1 MIDWPPMLT
10 RRAFATALAAP
21 ALALQKKT
29 ASATPNVLFIG
40 SDDLN
45 LALGC
50 YGHPLAKPPNIDR
63 LAARGV
69 RFDRAYC
76 QFPLCGPSRASILS
90 GRRPDSTGILDNA
103 IAVRERLIP
112 DVVTLPQ
119 MFRQNQRTSIRI
131 GKMYHMN
138 VPAGVGKNLYD
149 DAPSW
154 DEADSPPGLEHKI
167 EGERRN
173 ITPNAG
179 EGNQFE
185 WVSFKGDGK
194 HQADRVGADR
204 AIEFINQRGSK
215 PFFMGLG
222 FVRPHVP
229 NVAPARFFDLYPLS
243 QIQPVVNP
251 PGDRDDIPRASEI
264 AIGTRANDMG
274 MNDADKREA
283 LRGYYASISYMDS
296 LVGEVLA
303 ALDRAKLAERTSI
316 VFWSDHGWHL
326 GEHHRWQKRSL
337 FEESSR
343 VPLIVS
349 APGAA
354 RGKASRALVELVDLY
369 PSLAELGGI
378 TPPAGFEG
386 QSFVPVLKQPDRPWK
401 TAVFTQMHSLK
412 QGITGHAV
420 RTATHRYIRWQGPHP
435 DEELYDLAADP
446 REFTNLARLPQHDA
460 LKAKL
465 RATLDAGWKSALAK
479 V

>member
-1 MIDWPPMLT
+1 MLT
-10 RRAFATALAAP
+10 RRNFATVLAAP
-21 ALALQKKT
+21 ALASGAK
-29 ASATPNVLFIG
+29 SAPNVLFIA

-45 LALGC
+45 TSLGC
-50 YGHPLAKPPNIDR
+50 YGHPLVKSPNIDR

-76 QFPLCGPSRASILS
+76 NFPLCGPSRTSLLS
-90 GRRPDSTGILDNA
+90 GRRPDSTGIVDNS

-119 MFRQNQRTSIRI
+119 MFRQAGRHSVRI
-131 GKMYHMN
+131 GKMYHMD
-138 VPAGVGKNLYD
+138 VPAGVGKNLFD
-149 DAPSW
+149 DPPSW
-154 DEADSPPGLEHKI
+154 DEADSPPGREHNI

-173 ITPNAG
+173 VTPKAG
-179 EGNQFE
+179 SGNNFE
-185 WVSFKGDGK
+185 WVSFTGDGR

-204 AIEFINQRGSK
+204 AIEYIHQRGQK

-229 NVAPARFFDLYPLS
+229 LVAPARFFDLYPLS
-243 QIQPVVNP
+243 QIQPVTNP
-251 PGDRDDIPRASEI
+251 PGDRDDIPKASEI
-264 AIGTRANDMG
+264 VINTRANDMG

-296 LVGEVLA
+296 LVGEVLD
-303 ALDRAKLAERTSI
+303 ALNRSKQAERTVI

-349 APGAA
+349 APGMP
-354 RGKASRALVELVDLY
+354 RGKASRGLVELVDLY
-369 PSLAELGGI
+369 PTLAELGGI
-378 TPPAGFEG
+378 VPPAGFEG
-386 QSFVPVLKQPDRPWK
+386 QSFVPLLQRPERPWK
-401 TAVFTQMHSLK
+401 TAVFTQMNSPK
-412 QGITGHAV
+412 EGIVGRAV
-420 RTATHRYIRWQGPHP
+420 RTATHRYIRWEGPYP
-435 DEELYDLAADP
+435 DEELYDLERDP
-446 REFTNLARLPQHDA
+446 REFTNLARLPEHDG

-465 RATLDAGWKSALAK
+465 RATLAAGWSAARAK